1 MDDRRA
7 FERGRWG
14 EAAASQFLE
23 AAGGEILARNW
34 RDGPREIDLVVR
46 FGQVIAFVE
55 VKTRADHRWGHP
67 FEFLTPRKRADLEQA
82 ARAWLATRRD
92 RNAGAGEVTADR
104 RPASRTGLD
113 LRFDVVSVTL
123 TDGAGEGPDIEHLPD
138 AWRPGWE

>member
-1 MDDRRA
+1 MEDRGA

-14 EAAASQFLE
+14 EAAASRFLE
-23 AAGGEILARNW
+23 AAGGEVLARNW

-46 FGQVIAFVE
+46 FGRVIAFVE
-55 VKTRADHRWGHP
+55 VKTREDHRWGHP

-82 ARAWLATRRD
+82 ARAWLATVRD
-92 RNAGAGEVTADR
+92 RNWGGGDAPAGWR
-104 RPASRTGLD
+104 RISQTGFD

-123 TDGAGEGPDIEHLPD
+123 AGGAGGGPDIEYLPD